1 MRDLEYTPLLP
12 SECGNYWLT
21 QDGKRHRPLLPK
33 HKKFC
38 RLYVEGMSA
47 AKAARK
53 SGFTKDMIG
62 SKVQGSAMLRKNP
75 LVANYIIER
84 LEKQNQ
90 RAEVSVDSHLT
101 ELSHLRDEA
110 KDSGQIAAAISAEVS
125 RGKVAGLYID
135 RKEVMVSK
143 MESMSSED
151 LISRIKHIVDGSNI
165 KTINQT
171 VNHENGKGII
181 QSTKDEPVKSS
192 LAKN

>member
-1 MRDLEYTPLLP
+1 
-12 SECGNYWLT
+12 
-21 QDGKRHRPLLPK
+21 
-33 HKKFC
+33 
-38 RLYVEGMSA
+38 MSA
-47 AKAARK
+47 AAAARK

-75 LVANYIIER
+75 LVGNFIIEL
-84 LEKQNQ
+84 LEKQKQ

-151 LISRIKHIVDGSNI
+151 LVSRIKQIVNGSNM
-165 KTINQT
+165 K
-171 VNHENGKGII
+171 VVEHEDRK
-181 QSTKDEPVKSS
+181 EPVSNAKEQLTQSS
-192 LAKN
+192 LAKD

>member
-1 MRDLEYTPLLP
+1 
-12 SECGNYWLT
+12 
-21 QDGKRHRPLLPK
+21 
-33 HKKFC
+33 
-38 RLYVEGMSA
+38 MSA
-47 AKAARK
+47 AAAARK

-75 LVANYIIER
+75 LVGNFIIEL
-84 LEKQNQ
+84 LEKQKQ

-151 LISRIKHIVDGSNI
+151 LVSRIKQIVNGSNM
-165 KTINQT
+165 K
-171 VNHENGKGII
+171 VVEHEDRK
-181 QSTKDEPVKSS
+181 EPVSNAEEQLTQSS
-192 LAKN
+192 LAKD

>member
-1 MRDLEYTPLLP
+1 MRDLVYTPVSP
-12 SECGNYWLT
+12 SECGNYWVCS
-21 QDGKRHRPLLPK
+21 DGKRHRPLLPK
-33 HKKFC
+33 HKNFC

-47 AKAARK
+47 AAAARK

-75 LVANYIIER
+75 LVGNFIIEL
-84 LEKQNQ
+84 LEKQKQ

-151 LISRIKHIVDGSNI
+151 LVSRIKQIVNGSNM
-165 KTINQT
+165 K
-171 VNHENGKGII
+171 VVEHEDRK
-181 QSTKDEPVKSS
+181 EPVSNAKEQLTQSS
-192 LAKN
+192 LAKD

>member
-1 MRDLEYTPLLP
+1 MVRYAFLIRLAVLLYSP
-12 SECGNYWLT
+12 GFVPRTCV
-21 QDGKRHRPLLPK
+21 RPGQGGVQVRTLHVP
-33 HKKFC
+33 KFC
-38 RLYVEGMSA
+38 DH
-47 AKAARK
+47 
-53 SGFTKDMIG
+53 SGALEAPPRTSIAEHIG
-62 SKVQGSAMLRKNP
+62 RSLPQYRRSCCTHCA
-75 LVANYIIER
+75 
-84 LEKQNQ
+84 
-90 RAEVSVDSHLT
+90 
-101 ELSHLRDEA
+101 RDEA

>member
-1 MRDLEYTPLLP
+1 MRDIEYTPLLQ

-75 LVANYIIER
+75 LVANYIIEL

-110 KDSGQIAAAISAEVS
+110 KDSGKLLQRSRQRCQEV
-125 RGKVAGLYID
+125 RLLGYILIGKKLWFQKWKA
-135 RKEVMVSK
+135 
-143 MESMSSED
+143 
-151 LISRIKHIVDGSNI
+151 
-165 KTINQT
+165 
-171 VNHENGKGII
+171 
-181 QSTKDEPVKSS
+181 
-192 LAKN
+192 

>member
-1 MRDLEYTPLLP
+1 MRDLVYTPVSP
-12 SECGNYWLT
+12 SECGNYWVCS
-21 QDGKRHRPLLPK
+21 DGKRHRPLLPK

-47 AKAARK
+47 AAAARK

-75 LVANYIIER
+75 LVGNFIIEL
-84 LEKQNQ
+84 LEKQKQ
-90 RAEVSVDSHLT
+90 RAEVSVVSHLT

-151 LISRIKHIVDGSNI
+151 LVSRIKQIVNGSNM
-165 KTINQT
+165 K
-171 VNHENGKGII
+171 VVEHEDRK
-181 QSTKDEPVKSS
+181 EPVSNAEEQLTQSS
-192 LAKN
+192 LAKD